1 MVQRDVEACTR
12 IVGRIQSEQIAE
24 EFRLQ
29 QTAQRK
35 NKIRAAFLRR
45 HEQNIQLEQTAGV
58 RKSYSRIAKAHI

>member
-1 MVQRDVEACTR
+1 
-12 IVGRIQSEQIAE
+12 
-24 EFRLQ
+24 LQ